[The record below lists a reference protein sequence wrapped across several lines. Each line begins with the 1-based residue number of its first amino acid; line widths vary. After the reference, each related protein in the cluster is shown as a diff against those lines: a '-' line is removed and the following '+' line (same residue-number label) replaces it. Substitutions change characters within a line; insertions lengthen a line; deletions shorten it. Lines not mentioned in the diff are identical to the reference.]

1 MAVVTELITKFGFQG
16 STQPLEEYNSGL
28 GKGVALLAGMAV
40 AAAATGAAIAK
51 WTTSVLAAEQPLINL
66 SSQTGVAIERIQ
78 ELQYIANISNSST
91 EALGSSLVNLSK
103 KIGEA
108 GQKGSEEFSRLGI
121 SVRDSN
127 GRIKST
133 DRVLSEVGN
142 SFKRLGLSMNEQQ
155 YFADALGIDTT
166 LLNMLSRTGKKMSE
180 LAMRARDLGI
190 LTKKQTS
197 EAMEYNDTLTTM
209 RFAMDGVRRLVAVG
223 LAPEFKRIAESFTDL
238 LIKNK
243 DWIVNGIKAVVGV
256 LGDFLAMLGRVWPV
270 LAAGAGLFVALK
282 IATLGWAGAIGLILS
297 PFVLVTAAIA
307 ATLLIVDDLIV
318 AFQGGKSVI
327 ADFFQEFLGVD
338 IVSVL
343 KTAWDDLNKFFDDVG
358 RLIGKN
364 LFELFDNPVEY
375 LKSALL
381 DALLWPIKKVFELL
395 NKIPGIDI
403 DVGTAFDSSMT
414 PGGNSSQNN
423 VSNNNVTQNVKM
435 EVRSTDPE
443 RAGRVIADKLQEQ
456 MKDAQYQS
464 KRGGM

>member
-16 STQPLEEYNSGL
+16 STQPLEKYNLGL
-28 GKGVALLAGMAV
+28 GKSVAMLAGMAV

-78 ELQYIANISNSST
+78 ELQYIASISNSST

-133 DRVLSEVGN
+133 DRILSEVGN

-166 LLNMLSRTGKKMSE
+166 LLNMLSRTGKEMSE
-180 LAMRARDLGI
+180 LSMRARDLGI
-190 LTKKQTS
+190 LTKEQTS
-197 EAMEYNDTLTTM
+197 DAMEYNDTLTTM

-223 LAPEFKRIAESFTDL
+223 LAPEFKRMAESFTEL

-243 DWIVNGIKAVVGV
+243 DWIVGGIKAAVGV

-270 LAAGAGLFVALK
+270 IAAGAGLFVALK
-282 IATLGWAGAIGLILS
+282 VATLGWAGAIGLILS
-297 PFVLVTAAIA
+297 PFVLATAAIA
-307 ATLLIVDDLIV
+307 AALIIVDDLIV

-327 ADFFQEFLGVD
+327 ADFFQEFFGVD
-338 IVSVL
+338 IVGAIKNIWSSFTDQL
-343 KTAWDDLNKFFDDVG
+343 SKSLSLARDMFNGFFDW
-358 RLIGKN
+358 IKN
-364 LFELFDNPVEY
+364 AFKDLVPEWV
-375 LKSALL
+375 
-381 DALLWPIKKVFELL
+381 L
-395 NKIPGIDI
+395 NIAGIN
-403 DVGTAFDSSMT
+403 AADSSMA
-414 PGGNSSQNN
+414 PGGTNSQGS
-423 VSNNNVTQNVKM
+423 VSNNNVTQNISM
-435 EVRSTDPE
+435 EIRSTDPE
-443 RAGRVIADKLQEQ
+443 RAGVVVNDKLQEQ
-456 MKDAQYQS
+456 MTDAQYQS

>member
-16 STQPLEEYNSGL
+16 STQPLEKYNVGL
-28 GKGVALLAGMAV
+28 GKGVAMLAGMAV

-78 ELQYIANISNSST
+78 ELQYIANVSNSST

-108 GQKGSEEFSRLGI
+108 GQKGSEDFSRLGI

-133 DRVLSEVGN
+133 DRILSEVGN

-166 LLNMLSRTGKKMSE
+166 LLNMLSRTGKEMSE

-190 LTKKQTS
+190 LTKEQTND
-197 EAMEYNDTLTTM
+197 AMEYNDTLTTM

-223 LAPEFKRIAESFTDL
+223 LAPEFKRMAESFTEL

-243 DWIVNGIKAVVGV
+243 DWIVDGIKAAVGV

-282 IATLGWAGAIGLILS
+282 IASIGWATALKSLKSIGIFALLS
-297 PFVLVTAAIA
+297 
-307 ATLLIVDDLIV
+307 LIVLAIDDLIV

-327 ADFFQEFLGVD
+327 ADFFQEFFGVD

-343 KTAWDDLNKFFDDVG
+343 TTAWDDLNKFFDDVG
-358 RLIGKN
+358 KLIGKN

-381 DALLWPIKKVFELL
+381 DALLWPIKKAFELL

-414 PGGNSSQNN
+414 PGGTNSQSN
-423 VSNNNVTQNVKM
+423 VSNSSVTQNIKM
-435 EVRSTDPE
+435 EIKTNDPVKAGDRSAE
-443 RAGRVIADKLQEQ
+443 MIQEQ
-456 MKDAQYQS
+456 MTDAQYQS